1 MSELIII
8 VLIVISGS
16 ALCAVAE
23 TALFSVSEIK
33 VQQLAESQNKSALAL
48 LKIQSQ
54 MNRAIA
60 TVVILNNSFNIVG
73 SIVIGRIAAAVLG
86 NVWFGLFSGFLTFL
100 IIIFGEIIPKTIGDR
115 YPEKIALM
123 VARPVRVLTFL
134 FAPLVWAIEITT
146 APLTRGDKGPTTDEA
161 EIQFLAKIGKR
172 EGIIEDD
179 EAAMIQRV
187 FRLNDLTAANLMTP
201 RTTITYLQGDRT
213 LAEAQEE
220 IIASQHTRIIVIEES
235 IDRVVGV
242 VLKSE
247 LLTGIIT
254 GKQSEKV
261 AMFMR
266 KVRFVPETVRAD
278 MLLQE
283 FQETREHMV
292 VVLDEYGGVSGV
304 VTLEDVL
311 EVLTGE
317 IVDETDQNIDLQ
329 ETARQQAKQI
339 LENVC

>member
-1 MSELIII
+1 
-8 VLIVISGS
+8 
-16 ALCAVAE
+16 
-23 TALFSVSEIK
+23 
-33 VQQLAESQNKSALAL
+33 
-48 LKIQSQ
+48 
-54 MNRAIA
+54 
-60 TVVILNNSFNIVG
+60 
-73 SIVIGRIAAAVLG
+73 
-86 NVWFGLFSGFLTFL
+86 
-100 IIIFGEIIPKTIGDR
+100 
-115 YPEKIALM
+115 
-123 VARPVRVLTFL
+123 
-134 FAPLVWAIEITT
+134 
-146 APLTRGDKGPTTDEA
+146 
-161 EIQFLAKIGKR
+161 
-172 EGIIEDD
+172 
-179 EAAMIQRV
+179 
-187 FRLNDLTAANLMTP
+187 
-201 RTTITYLQGDRT
+201 
-213 LAEAQEE
+213 
-220 IIASQHTRIIVIEES
+220 VIEES

-247 LLTGIIT
+247 LLTGIIK
-254 GKQSEKV
+254 GHLSEKV

>member
-16 ALCAVAE
+16 ALCAMAE
-23 TALFSVSEIK
+23 TALFSVSDIK
-33 VQQLAESQNKSALAL
+33 VQQLAESKNKSALVL
-48 LKIQSQ
+48 LKLQSQ

-60 TVVILNNSFNIVG
+60 TIVILNNSFNIVG

-100 IIIFGEIIPKTIGDR
+100 IIIFGEIIPKTIGAR
-115 YPEKIALM
+115 YSEKIALM
-123 VARPVRVLTFL
+123 VAIPVATLTFL
-134 FAPLVWAIEITT
+134 FAPVVWIIEITT
-146 APLTRGDKGPTTDEA
+146 APLTRGEKEPTTDEA
-161 EIQFLAKIGKR
+161 EIKFLAKIGKR

-187 FRLNDLTAANLMTP
+187 FRLNDLTAVDLMTP
-201 RTTITYLQGDRT
+201 RTKMTYLQGDRT
-213 LAEAQEE
+213 LSEVQAE
-220 IIASQHTRIIVIEES
+220 IIASQHTRIIVISES
-235 IDRVVGV
+235 IDKVVGV
-242 VLKSE
+242 VLKAE
-247 LLTGIIT
+247 LLAGIIG

-261 AMFMR
+261 ASLMR

-278 MLLQE
+278 KLLIE

-329 ETARQQAKQI
+329 ETARQQGKQL
-339 LENVC
+339 LENVD